1 MNTPASSSVASP
13 IAVPGAG
20 RRILA
25 VFNPAAGGNRR
36 ARFER
41 IVRALRDKGCVVTP
55 QHTTHAGHATE
66 IARNVDVSAFD
77 IIAAAGGDGT
87 INEVINGLKGKSIA
101 LGLIPLGTANVLSD
115 EIGLGHN
122 PERIVNALVRGPIQE
137 IRVGVANGR
146 RFSMMAGVG
155 FDANVVHG
163 VSLDLKKKI
172 GPLAYVVQAGREAF
186 GGKFQTCS
194 VTIDGKAYT
203 PTSVVICNGKRYGGP
218 FIAAPNASIAKDE
231 FSVILMNG
239 RGWFS
244 VLRYGV
250 GLVLGKLGSFN
261 DVEIL
266 PAREIVVEGVGQP
279 VQADGDI
286 VTTLPVTISVDPE
299 PVKLVHPT

>member
-1 MNTPASSSVASP
+1 MTSTASSSAAASS
-13 IAVPGAG
+13 VPA

-41 IVRALRDKGCVVTP
+41 IVRALRDKGCTVTT
-55 QHTTHAGHATE
+55 QHTNYAGHATE
-66 IARNVDVSAFD
+66 IARNVDVTAFD

-87 INEVINGLKGKSIA
+87 INEVINGLKGKNIT

-122 PERIVNALVRGPIQE
+122 PERIVDALVRGPFKD

-163 VSLDLKKKI
+163 VSLALKKKI

-186 GGKFQTCS
+186 GGAFQACS
-194 VTIDGKAYT
+194 VVIDGKAYN
-203 PTSVVICNGKRYGGP
+203 PTSVVICNGQRYGGP
-218 FIAAPNASIAKDE
+218 FIAAPNASITKDE
-231 FSVILMNG
+231 FSIILMNG

-244 VLRYGV
+244 VLKYGV
-250 GLVLGKLGSFN
+250 GLVFGKLGSFS
-261 DVEIL
+261 DVEIIA
-266 PAREIVVEGVGQP
+266 AREIIVEGTGQP

-286 VTTLPVTISVDPE
+286 VTTLPVTINVDLE
-299 PVKLVHPT
+299 PVKLVYPAA